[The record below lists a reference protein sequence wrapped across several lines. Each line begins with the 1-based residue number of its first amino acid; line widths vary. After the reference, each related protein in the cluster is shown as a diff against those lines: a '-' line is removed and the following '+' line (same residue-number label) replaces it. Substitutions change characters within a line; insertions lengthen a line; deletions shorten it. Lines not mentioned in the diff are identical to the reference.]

1 MKLHT
6 LARLKGNKKPA
17 KRIGRGIGSGVGGHT
32 VGRGQKGQKSR
43 TGYNIPR
50 GFEGGQV
57 PLYKKLPQIGGFKN
71 KFRNKKKM
79 FVVSLAFFN
88 SFEDGVEVTPKD
100 VLSGKKAKD
109 GIKILSTDKFVKKLT
124 FKGFRF
130 SAKARE
136 MVEKAGGIVQ

>member
-1 MKLHT
+1 MELHT
-6 LARLKGNKKPA
+6 PTRLKGNKKPA

-71 KFRNKKKM
+71 KFRN
-79 FVVSLAFFN
+79 
-88 SFEDGVEVTPKD
+88 
-100 VLSGKKAKD
+100 

>member
-6 LARLKGNKKPA
+6 LTKLKGNKKPA

-43 TGYNIPR
+43 AGKSIPR

-71 KFRNKKKM
+71 KNKKRI
-79 FVVSLAFFN
+79 FAIPLSFFN
-88 SFEDGVEVTPKD
+88 SFKGGSEITPKD
-100 VLSGKKAKD
+100 VISGKKYKD
-109 GIKILSTDKFVKKLT
+109 GVKILSSDKFAKKLT
-124 FKGFRF
+124 FKGFMF

-136 MVEKAGGIVQ
+136 MIEKAGGTVQ